1 MTKNEMQ
8 KLIKVE
14 DTLNRYAQEEGLEY
28 CDIEWDIIPDQKM
41 FEIMAYRIPGN
52 ISNWKYGRDYE
63 RIRTINEN
71 MHDGLPYEV
80 VINSDPTR
88 AYLMKSNTFGVQC
101 LVMAHVIGHAAFFK
115 MNKYFTE
122 TRKDIIQILDA
133 ASKRFNGYEKIYGM
147 DELERIIDSAHA
159 LQFHS
164 SPFDI
169 ESEDTKKIRVFEMQK
184 KQDHKVSKSEFRDL
198 FDKEKDKVEMD
209 VSLYNQKLWRQIKNQ
224 TPIEPAG
231 DFLRYIN
238 DYSMSLEDWQKDVI
252 EILRLEGQYFWPQ
265 IKTKY
270 MNEGFASYWHQKF
283 MTRLF
288 REHILGDSDHA
299 QYNHSNA
306 LVLAS
311 HDTSMNPYLIG
322 TKMWSDIVDRWN
334 KGKHGR
340 DWDACETVAEKEAW
354 DTKENY
360 GEQKMFEVLKSYQ
373 DWFFM
378 QDFLTA
384 DLVDELNLYVF
395 VAKEEIMSYD
405 LVRTDHTADQVREL
419 IVASFANSSIPNV
432 EITNCNYEDAGKLY
446 LVHQHAG
453 IDLQLEYAQKTTKH
467 INELW
472 GREVVLECIINKEE
486 TLIKCHGG
494 KVEVT
499 THSNTQPVEEK
510 KLMGPRP

>member
-1 MTKNEMQ
+1 MTKDEMK

-14 DTLNRYAQEEGLEY
+14 DTLNRYAEEAGLEY
-28 CDIEWDIIPDQKM
+28 CPIEWDIIPDQKM

-71 MHDGLPYEV
+71 MYDGLPYEV

-115 MNKYFTE
+115 MNKYFSE

-133 ASKRFNGYEKIYGM
+133 ATKRFNEYEKIYGL

-169 ESEDTKKIRVFEMQK
+169 ETEENKKKRVFEMQK
-184 KQDHKVSKSEFRDL
+184 KRDHKVSKSEFRDL
-198 FDKEKDKVEMD
+198 FIPDDSKEVNMD
-209 VSLYNQKLWRQIKNQ
+209 ISLYNQKLWRQIKNQ

-231 DFLRYIN
+231 DFLRYII
-238 DYSMSLEDWQKDVI
+238 DYSNSLEDWQKDVV

-265 IKTKY
+265 MKTKY

-283 MTRLF
+283 MNMLF
-288 REHILGDSDHA
+288 KDGHLGDSEHA
-299 QYNHSNA
+299 QFNYSNA
-306 LVLAS
+306 LVLAA
-311 HDTSMNPYLIG
+311 HKTSMNPYLIG
-322 TKMWSDIVDRWN
+322 SKMWNDIVDRWN

-340 DWDACETVAEKEAW
+340 EWSEVETVAEKEAW
-354 DTKENY
+354 DTKENR
-360 GEQKMFEVLKSYQ
+360 GDEKMLEVVKSYQ

-384 DLVDELNLYVF
+384 DLVDELNLYIF
-395 VAKEEIMSYD
+395 VAKEELMSYD
-405 LVRTDHTADQVREL
+405 LVRTNHPSEQVKDL

-432 EITNCNYEDAGKLY
+432 EITNCNFEDAGKLY
-446 LVHQHAG
+446 LIHRHAG
-453 IDLQLEYAQKTTKH
+453 IDLQLEYARKTVKH

-472 GREVVLECIINKEE
+472 GRDVILECIINKKP
-486 TLIKCHGG
+486 TLIKCKSGKTEIHETQIISPDGG
-494 KVEVT
+494 K
-499 THSNTQPVEEK
+499 SA
-510 KLMGPRP
+510 

>member
-1 MTKNEMQ
+1 MTKSELQ

-14 DTLNRYAQEEGLEY
+14 DTLNRYAEEAGLEY
-28 CDIEWDIIPDQKM
+28 CEVEWDIIPDQKM

-71 MHDGLPYEV
+71 MYDGLPYEV

-101 LVMAHVIGHAAFFK
+101 LVMAHVIGHASFFK
-115 MNKYFTE
+115 MNKYFSE
-122 TRKDIIQILDA
+122 TRKDIIQIMDA
-133 ASKRFNGYEKIYGM
+133 ATKRFNEYEKIYGM

-164 SPFDI
+164 SPFDV
-169 ESEDTKKIRVFEMQK
+169 EAEDVKKARVFEMQK
-184 KQDHKVSKSEFRDL
+184 KKDHNVNKSEFRDL
-198 FDKEKDKVEMD
+198 LGDHTDKIKMD
-209 VSLYNQKLWRQIKNQ
+209 INLYNQKLWRQIKNQ

-231 DFLRYIN
+231 DFLKYIS
-238 DYSMSLEDWQKDVI
+238 DYSTSLEDWQKDVV

-283 MTRLF
+283 MDRLF
-288 REHILGDSDHA
+288 KDDILTDSDHA
-299 QYNHSNA
+299 QYNHSNS

-311 HDTSMNPYLIG
+311 NPSSMNPYLIG
-322 TKMWSDIVDRWN
+322 TKMWMDIVDRWN

-340 DWDACETVAEKEAW
+340 DWAQVETIADKEAW
-354 DTKENY
+354 DTKEMG
-360 GEQKMFEVLKSYQ
+360 GEAKMLEVVKSYQ

-378 QDFLTA
+378 QDFLTC
-384 DLVDELNLYVF
+384 DLVDDLNLYIF
-395 VAKEEIMSYD
+395 VAKEEIMSFD
-405 LVRTDHTADQVREL
+405 LVRTDHTAEQVREL
-419 IVASFANSSIPNV
+419 IVASFANSNIPNV
-432 EITNCNYEDAGKLY
+432 EITNCNFEDAGKLY
-446 LVHQHAG
+446 LVHRHAG
-453 IDLQLEYAQKTTKH
+453 VDLQLEYASKTVKH

-472 GREVVLECIINKEE
+472 GRDIVLECIINKKE
-486 TLIKCHGG
+486 TLIKCHSG

-499 THSNTQPVEEK
+499 ETTPMPETGKASAP
-510 KLMGPRP
+510 

>member
-1 MTKNEMQ
+1 MTKSELQ

-14 DTLNRYAQEEGLEY
+14 DTLNGYAQEAGLEY
-28 CDIEWDIIPDQKM
+28 CDIEWDVIPDQKM

-71 MHDGLPYEV
+71 MYDGLPYEV

-115 MNKYFTE
+115 MNKYFSE

-133 ASKRFNGYEKIYGM
+133 ATKRFNEYEKIYGM

-169 ESEDTKKIRVFEMQK
+169 EAEDVKKARVFEMQK
-184 KQDHKVSKSEFRDL
+184 KKDHNVSKSEFRDL
-198 FDKEKDKVEMD
+198 IGGDSQDKVKMD
-209 VSLYNQKLWRQIKNQ
+209 ISLYNQKLWRSIKNQ

-231 DFLRYIN
+231 DFLRYIS
-238 DYSMSLEDWQKDVI
+238 DYSMSLEDWQKDVV
-252 EILRLEGQYFWPQ
+252 EIMRLEGQYFWPQ

-283 MTRLF
+283 MLKLF
-288 REHILGDSDHA
+288 QADILGDSDHA
-299 QYNHSNA
+299 QYNHSNS

-311 HDTSMNPYLIG
+311 NPSSMNPYLIG
-322 TKMWSDIVDRWN
+322 TKMWLDIVDRWN

-340 DWDACETVAEKEAW
+340 EWSDVETVAGKEAW
-354 DTKENY
+354 DTKENR
-360 GEQKMFEVLKSYQ
+360 GDEKMLEVVKSYQ

-395 VAKEEIMSYD
+395 VAKEEIQSYD

-419 IVASFANSSIPNV
+419 IVASFANSNIPNV
-432 EITNCNYEDAGKLY
+432 EITNCNFEDAGK
-446 LVHQHAG
+446 
-453 IDLQLEYAQKTTKH
+453 QLEYAEKTVKH
-467 INELW
+467 IQELW
-472 GREVVLECIINKEE
+472 GREVVLECIINKKD
-486 TLIKCHGG
+486 TLIKCAAG
-494 KVEVT
+494 KVEIK
-499 THSNTQPVEEK
+499 EK
-510 KLMGPRP
+510 SEVDESPPKVAGS